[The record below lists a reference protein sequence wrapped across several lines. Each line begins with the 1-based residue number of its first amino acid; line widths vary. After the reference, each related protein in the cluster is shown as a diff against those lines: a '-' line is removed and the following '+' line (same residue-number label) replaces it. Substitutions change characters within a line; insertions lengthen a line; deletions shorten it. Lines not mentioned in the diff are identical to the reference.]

1 MSRYIG
7 PACRLCR
14 REGMKLFLK
23 GIKCTT
29 PKCPVTRR
37 NYPPGQ
43 HGGGGMRGGQ
53 GRRVRV
59 SDYGL
64 QLREKQKLKRTYG
77 LLERPFRHAFEIASR
92 SKGVTG
98 ETLLQIL
105 ERRLDNVI
113 YRLGFA
119 FSRKHARQVVRH
131 GFVRVNDRKVD
142 LPSYLIRQGDRI
154 EIRGRE
160 ETLKRMSEA
169 REMVK
174 DREVP
179 VWVQADPK
187 QLKAVCLRLP
197 EKADLQIPVK
207 EQLIVELY
215 SK

>member
-1 MSRYIG
+1 
-7 PACRLCR
+7 
-14 REGMKLFLK
+14 MKLFLK
-23 GIKCTT
+23 GTKCTT

-37 NYPPGQ
+37 GYPPGQ
-43 HGGGGMRGGQ
+43 HAQ
-53 GRRVRV
+53 GRRVKV

-64 QLREKQKLKRTYG
+64 QLREKQKLKRMYR

-98 ETLLQIL
+98 ETLLQML
-105 ERRLDNVI
+105 ERRLDNVV

-119 FSRKHARQVVRH
+119 SSRSHARQIVRH
-131 GFVRVNDRKVD
+131 GFVTVNDRKVD

-154 EIRGRE
+154 ELRGRE
-160 ETLKRMSEA
+160 ETLKKLSEI

-174 DREVP
+174 DREIP
-179 VWVQADPK
+179 AWVQADPNQFK
-187 QLKAVCLRLP
+187 GVCLRLP
-197 EKADLQIPVK
+197 GKSDLQVPVK

>member
-7 PACRLCR
+7 PSCRLCR

-23 GIKCTT
+23 GNKCAT
-29 PKCPVTRR
+29 PKCPVTKR
-37 NYPPGQ
+37 NYFPGQ
-43 HGGGGMRGGQ
+43 HGGAQG
-53 GRRVRV
+53 GRRVKV

-105 ERRLDNVI
+105 ERRLDNVV

-142 LPSYLIRQGDRI
+142 LPSYLIRQGDRL
-154 EIRGRE
+154 EIRGKE
-160 ETLKRMSEA
+160 EVLKKFTEV

-174 DREVP
+174 DREIP

-187 QLKAVCLRLP
+187 QLKGICVRLP
-197 EKADLQIPVK
+197 QKADLQMPVK

>member
-1 MSRYIG
+1 MSRYLG
-7 PACRLCR
+7 PSCRLCR

-29 PKCPVTRR
+29 PKCPVTKR
-37 NYPPGQ
+37 NYFPGQ
-43 HGGGGMRGGQ
+43 HGGGT
-53 GRRVRV
+53 RRVKV

-64 QLREKQKLKRTYG
+64 QLREKQKLKRTYN

-105 ERRLDNVI
+105 ERRLDNVV

-119 FSRKHARQVVRH
+119 HSRKHARQVVRH

-142 LPSYLIRQGDRI
+142 LPAYLIRQGDRI
-154 EIRGRE
+154 EIHGRE
-160 ETLKRMSEA
+160 EVLQKFSEV
-169 REMVK
+169 RETVK

-179 VWVQADPK
+179 AWIQADPK
-187 QLKAVCLRLP
+187 QLKGVCLRLP
-197 EKADLQIPVK
+197 EKSDLQMPVK

>member
-1 MSRYIG
+1 MSRYLG
-7 PACRLCR
+7 PSCRLCR

-29 PKCPVTRR
+29 PKCPVTKR
-37 NYPPGQ
+37 NYFPGQ
-43 HGGGGMRGGQ
+43 HGGQ
-53 GRRVRV
+53 GKRIKV

-64 QLREKQKLKRTYG
+64 QLREKQKLKRTYH
-77 LLERPFRHAFEIASR
+77 LFERPFRHAFAIASR

-105 ERRLDNVI
+105 ERRLDNVV

-119 FSRKHARQVVRH
+119 HSRKHARQMVRH
-131 GFVRVNDRKVD
+131 GLVRVNDRKVD
-142 LPSYLIRQGDRI
+142 LPAYLIRQGDRI

-160 ETLKRMSEA
+160 EVLQRVSEV
-169 REMVK
+169 RETVK

-179 VWVQADPK
+179 VWIQADPK
-187 QLKAVCLRLP
+187 QLKGVCLRLP
-197 EKADLQIPVK
+197 EKADLQMPVK